1 MSVVSRKSKKQQ
13 TSLEELKNIVG
24 QTKFSESILN
34 VKSGIYNN
42 LVKNVVKNIDYIIL
56 TGVTFYLTKLN
67 IFKLFLKLK

>member
-1 MSVVSRKSKKQQ
+1 MSVLSRKSKKEQ

-56 TGVTFYLTKLN
+56 TGVTFYLTKLTYSN
-67 IFKLFLKLK
+67 CS

>member
-56 TGVTFYLTKLN
+56 TGVTFYLTKLTYSN
-67 IFKLFLKLK
+67 CS